1 MSAISENRSAHTH
14 LLSGLRVVEGS
25 AFVAAPSG
33 GMHLAQLGADVIR
46 FDQIGGGIDYQRWPL
61 TASGRSLYWTALNKG
76 KRSVA
81 INLRSTEGRELVQAL
96 VTAPGENAGMFLSNF
111 PNRGWMAYD
120 QLRQG
125 RDDLIMM
132 SVMGNP
138 DGSTALDYT
147 VNAAVGFPAVTGL
160 DAEGERPTNHVLP
173 AWDLLC
179 GQQAV
184 IGLLAAERHRRMTG
198 EGQLVTLSLTDVGLA
213 ATANMGYVAE
223 VQINGAQR
231 ERLGNDLY
239 GAFGR
244 DFATADGRRFIVVAI
259 SIKQWNGLVE
269 AVGMGDAMDALAAG
283 VGADFTDEGDRFDH
297 REPIFAEVAAWA
309 AARPLAEVRRIFDE
323 FGVCWGPYQDFHQLV
338 DEDPR
343 CSPENPMFETI
354 EQPGIGEVLAPGSPL
369 SFGASPRPPVLPAPT
384 LGQHTEEVLT
394 ELLGLEGQELGA
406 LFDSGLVAGPA

>member
-1 MSAISENRSAHTH
+1 MNSLNAAPM
-14 LLSGLRVVEGS
+14 LAGLRVIEGS

-46 FDQIGGGIDYQRWPL
+46 FDQIGGGIDFHRWPL
-61 TASGRSLYWTALNKG
+61 SAGGRSLYWTALNKG

-81 INLRSTEGRELVQAL
+81 VNLRSDEGRELVKSL
-96 VTAPGENAGMFLSNF
+96 VAAPGENGGMFLSNF

-120 QLRQG
+120 ELRKG

-160 DAEGERPTNHVLP
+160 DAEGARPTNHVLP

-198 EGQLVTLSLTDVGLA
+198 AGQLVTLSLTDVGLA
-213 ATANMGYVAE
+213 AVANLGYIAE
-223 VQINGAQR
+223 VQINKTQR
-231 ERLGNDLY
+231 ARLGNDLY

-244 DFATADGRRFIVVAI
+244 DFATSDGRRFIVVAI
-259 SIKQWNGLVE
+259 SIKQWTGLVE
-269 AVGMGDAMDALAAG
+269 AVDMEAEMTALAAE
-283 VGADFTDEGDRFDH
+283 VGADLANEGDRFDH
-297 REPIFAEVAAWA
+297 RDRIFAVVEAWA
-309 AARPLAEVRRIFDE
+309 ASRTLSEVQEIFDAR
-323 FGVCWGPYQDFHQLV
+323 GVCWGPYQDFHQLV
-338 DEDPR
+338 DEDRR

-354 EQPGIGEVLAPGSPL
+354 DQPGIGSVLAPGSPL
-369 SFGASPRPPVLPAPT
+369 SFGVQDRPAVQPAPE
-384 LGQHTEEVLT
+384 LGEHTEEVLV
-394 ELLGLEGQELGA
+394 ELLGLSARELGSM
-406 LFDSGLVAGPA
+406 FDSGLIAASGSTD